1 MDKNAYKAN
10 GWRDNTKRDRT
21 PSWKWLQIKINKA
34 HTSEEWTEIFRSL
47 PPKNQIDA
55 LLTVNPVPKE
65 VKVDQSSTFQ
75 LVISGLQTKV
85 IESKEIEN
93 KALDEHDPDDDNC
106 G

>member
-34 HTSEEWTEIFRSL
+34 HTSEEWTEIFRAL

-65 VKVDQSSTFQ
+65 VKMDQSSTFQ
-75 LVISGLQTKV
+75 LIISGLQNKV
-85 IESKEIEN
+85 IESKVSEN
-93 KALDEHDPDDDNC
+93 KALEGHEEDDP
-106 G
+106 